1 MNVPSHGRLG
11 GSRWVLSGVAA
22 LCLAMGSQLARA
34 DEIDE
39 ALKATPD
46 VALERIDAWLA
57 ELGNGEADL
66 PRLARLL
73 RARAALQRLLGRP
86 AAAVADHE
94 ALAARG
100 VATPQDTL
108 AHAQALEEAGR
119 IEAQRPQGGSVGA
132 YFEDALA
139 VLAPLLR
146 APVQGETALRALDLE
161 ATLLEALGRGEA
173 ALRSRARV
181 ALAELPESW
190 RGYWSD
196 AQARLHYGL
205 AQYEQAAEA
214 FLQSGNEA
222 AAAAAFD
229 AAGLGERSVPIYA
242 TLLAQRPTDAALAA
256 QALQGARYGK
266 VTRALAQALAAIE
279 VPAGED
285 GLELL
290 LLHATLR
297 EESGDPIGALA
308 GFEQAAER
316 VPLDARAW
324 KGIARTVPRSG
335 AEAELATR
343 RAIQAWEKALLLD
356 PEDPEAIEGLSW
368 YAGADYQRLWRL
380 GPEHP
385 LAQRCLRLQEA
396 LVAASRGEDGII
408 LGNLA
413 NTLRVLG
420 RSAEA
425 VATYERARAAN
436 PYDPDVT
443 SDMGLALS
451 AAGEPEQALA
461 AFLEA
466 VALDPSNLSAR
477 QNAARLL
484 WRGGMDLEAAE
495 QLVAAARSARAV
507 GRPWGVYLH
516 LLDRAWRT
524 HRSPEKR

>member
-1 MNVPSHGRLG
+1 MIVPRHESRGRL
-11 GSRWVLSGVAA
+11 RWAMCSVVG
-22 LCLAMGSQLARA
+22 LCLALGSPLARA
-34 DEIDE
+34 DDLEE
-39 ALKATPD
+39 ALRARPE
-46 VALERIDAWLA
+46 VALEQVDAWLT
-57 ELGNGEADL
+57 ELGSGEAD
-66 PRLARLL
+66 PTRFARLL
-73 RARAALQRLLGRP
+73 RARAGLQRQLGRP

-94 ALAARG
+94 ALGALGA
-100 VATPQDTL
+100 ATPQDTL
-108 AHAQALEEAGR
+108 AHAQALQEAGR
-119 IEAQRPQGGSVGA
+119 LEAQRPQGGAVSA

-146 APVQGETALRALDLE
+146 APPEGETALRALDLE

-173 ALRSRARV
+173 ALISRARV
-181 ALAELPESW
+181 ALPDLPESW
-190 RGYWSD
+190 RGYWTD

-214 FLQSGNEA
+214 FLRGGNEA

-229 AAGLGERSVPIYA
+229 AAGLPQRSVPIYA
-242 TLLAQRPTDAALAA
+242 TLLAQRPADAALAA

-266 VTRALAQALAAIE
+266 ATRALASALEALSA
-279 VPAGED
+279 PAGED

-290 LLHATLR
+290 LLKATLL
-297 EESGDPIGALA
+297 EESGDPVGALA

-316 VPLDARAW
+316 VPLDARPW
-324 KGIARTVPRSG
+324 KGIARTIPRSG

-343 RAIQAWEKALLLD
+343 RAIEAWEKALLLD

-368 YAGADYQRLWRL
+368 YAGTDYQRLWRL

-385 LAQRCLRLQEA
+385 LAQRCLRVQEA
-396 LVAASRGEDGII
+396 LVAASQGEDGVI

-420 RSAEA
+420 RCADA
-425 VATYERARAAN
+425 VATYERAREAN

-451 AAGEPEQALA
+451 AAGMPERALE

-484 WRGGMDLEAAE
+484 WRNGADLEAAE
-495 QLVAAARSARAV
+495 QLAAAARSARAV
-507 GRPWGVYLH
+507 GRPWGVYRH